1 MQKRYG
7 ILAFPAAHSLSP
19 AMQNAAFQATGIEA
33 TYEKFEIP
41 KEELGS
47 FMFRVREEKI
57 AGLSVSIPH
66 KKTVMLF
73 LDEVSEDAE
82 KIGAV
87 NTIYWKGEKLVGEN
101 TDWIGSNE
109 ALFLSTNPTGKNVV
123 VIGSGGSARA
133 VIYGLKKRGVKE
145 IVVLSRKTAEDLVS
159 DFGVEVDTLENLNKY
174 SPEILI
180 NTTPLGMQ
188 GENENASPVAAEY
201 FTKHKPLV
209 FDLVYNPRETKLLR
223 QAREAGCK
231 TLSGIEMLLYQGVKQ
246 FEIWSGKEAPIEVM
260 EAALEKAL

>member
-19 AMQNAAFQATGIEA
+19 AMQNAAFQAVGIPA

-41 KEELGS
+41 TEELGD

-73 LDEVSEDAE
+73 LDAISEDAK

-87 NTIYWKGEKLVGEN
+87 NTVYWQGEKLIGEN
-101 TDWIGSNE
+101 TDWVGSNE
-109 ALFLSTNPTGKNVV
+109 ALFLSINPTGKTVV
-123 VIGSGGSARA
+123 VIGSGGSSRA

-145 IVVLSRKTAEDLVS
+145 IIVLSRKPAEDLVN
-159 DFGVEVDTLENLNKY
+159 DFGVEVDTLENLAKY
-174 SPEILI
+174 TPEILI
-180 NTTPLGMQ
+180 NTTPLGML
-188 GENENASPVAAEY
+188 GENENESPASAEY
-201 FTKHKPLV
+201 LAKHKPLV

-223 QAREAGCK
+223 EAREAGCK

-246 FEIWSGKEAPIEVM
+246 FEIWSGKPAPAEVM
-260 EAALEKAL
+260 ERLLKGN